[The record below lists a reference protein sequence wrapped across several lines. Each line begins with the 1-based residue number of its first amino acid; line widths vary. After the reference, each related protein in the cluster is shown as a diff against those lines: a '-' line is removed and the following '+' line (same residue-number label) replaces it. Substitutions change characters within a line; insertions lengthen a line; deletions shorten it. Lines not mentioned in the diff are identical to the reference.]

1 MATRWPGWVYDDGDE
16 PDPRFSFANERTF
29 LAWVRTSLALLA
41 AGVALQALPVDIA
54 ATPRKWLAVLFIVLA
69 LATAAVGWSRWARAE
84 RAMRRNG
91 WTDFFHP
98 GEEFESFLA
107 SESRRVAG
115 VLREIGLTG

>member
-41 AGVALQALPVDIA
+41 VGVALQALPVDIE

-84 RAMRRNG
+84 RAMRRNEQL
-91 WTDFFHP
+91 P
-98 GEEFESFLA
+98 GSVMTAVLVGGVA
-107 SESRRVAG
+107 VAG
-115 VLREIGLTG
+115 IILLFAIGLR